1 MNAHP
6 ATDTGDPAI
15 GYSAAKESF
24 IFSAGHPVYALTP
37 APNAYFVTL
46 CGIGVGG

>member
-6 ATDTGDPAI
+6 ETGTGKPAI

-24 IFSAGHPVYALTP
+24 IFFSLGIPFMPNP
-37 APNAYFVTL
+37 AP
-46 CGIGVGG
+46 